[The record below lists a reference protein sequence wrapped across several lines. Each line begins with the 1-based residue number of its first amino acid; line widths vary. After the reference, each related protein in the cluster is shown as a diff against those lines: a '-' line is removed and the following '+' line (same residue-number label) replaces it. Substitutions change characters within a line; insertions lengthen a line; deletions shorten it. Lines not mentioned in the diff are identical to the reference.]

1 MRHIPKTE
9 TAAYGIDIGK
19 KVFHV
24 VALDGTGTPIQK
36 LKFGRDTLLAFFAK
50 APASLVGMEACPG
63 SQWLARKLIEIG
75 HDARIIPGR
84 FVKAY
89 VKSNK
94 TDTVDAAAIAEAVT
108 RPTMRFVQVRT
119 QEQVDLQ
126 ALHRIRDKMIRN
138 RTGLMNQARAFCL
151 EYGLAMRVGASGF
164 RTDIRRHLDAPD
176 NDLTAAMRLLLRDL
190 LDDLDHLEKR
200 IGALDRTIEA
210 TARSNEAAVRLM
222 SIPGIGA
229 LGATA
234 LLAAAGDG
242 LQFRKARDMAA
253 WLGLVPAEHSTG
265 GRQRL
270 LGISKRG
277 NGYVRR
283 LIIHGA
289 RSCRLHLNREGHAI
303 GRWLSVLE
311 ARTHHNRAIVA
322 LANKITR
329 IAWAVLTRPG
339 QLYMRTKGAAA

>member
-1 MRHIPKTE
+1 
-9 TAAYGIDIGK
+9 
-19 KVFHV
+19 
-24 VALDGTGTPIQK
+24 
-36 LKFGRDTLLAFFAK
+36 
-50 APASLVGMEACPG
+50 MEACPG

-200 IGALDRTIEA
+200 IGAPKFISK
-210 TARSNEAAVRLM
+210 TAKQLISFM
-222 SIPGIGA
+222 PKC
-229 LGATA
+229 
-234 LLAAAGDG
+234 
-242 LQFRKARDMAA
+242 RKCDN
-253 WLGLVPAEHSTG
+253 TG
-265 GRQRL
+265 GVRPVLAGSGRR
-270 LGISKRG
+270 RG
-277 NGYVRR
+277 RVAPGWFCSGRGSCACPRGQCVSGCGRGDR
-283 LIIHGA
+283 A
-289 RSCRLHLNREGHAI
+289 RCGGSP
-303 GRWLSVLE
+303 
-311 ARTHHNRAIVA
+311 RA
-322 LANKITR
+322 
-329 IAWAVLTRPG
+329 PSPS
-339 QLYMRTKGAAA
+339 AACA